1 MRGSQIKIKILYVMK
16 ILKEETDEDHC
27 LTAKQISE
35 KLKRYGI
42 ESDRRS
48 IYDDIEVLTKYGMD
62 IIKASGNKG
71 WFLGEREFEL
81 AELKL
86 LIDAIKTS
94 KFISLK
100 KTDILVKKL
109 KTLTN
114 KRNGKD
120 LDREI
125 ILNVIKADNKLIYYS
140 IDSVHK
146 AIAENHKIT
155 FQYSEWT
162 ENKEIR
168 LRKNGK
174 VYEVSPWGVLWSEE
188 QYYLLA
194 YESINDEIRHYR
206 IDRMCNVSIV
216 ETTAREGEEKYKDYI
231 VSFTSKMFGMYG
243 GEDEW
248 VELKCSNYMAN
259 VIIDRFGT
267 DLFFRREGNDH
278 FRVRVL
284 ITISPQFWGWITAMG
299 GDIEIVGPEKIR
311 KEYINYIKEILE
323 TMG

>member
-1 MRGSQIKIKILYVMK
+1 MK

-243 GEDEW
+243 G
-248 VELKCSNYMAN
+248 
-259 VIIDRFGT
+259 
-267 DLFFRREGNDH
+267 
-278 FRVRVL
+278 
-284 ITISPQFWGWITAMG
+284 G
-299 GDIEIVGPEKIR
+299 G
-311 KEYINYIKEILE
+311 
-323 TMG
+323 

>member
-1 MRGSQIKIKILYVMK
+1 MGGSHIKIKILYVMK
-16 ILKEETDEDHC
+16 ILKEETDENHC

-35 KLKRYGI
+35 RLKMYGI
-42 ESDRRS
+42 EADRRS
-48 IYDDIEVLTKYGMD
+48 IYDDIEVLSEYGMD
-62 IIKASGNKG
+62 IIKESGNKG

-86 LIDAIKTS
+86 LIDAVKTS

-109 KTLTN
+109 KKFTN
-114 KRNGKD
+114 EHNVKD

-125 ILNVIKADNKLIYYS
+125 ILNVIKTNNKWIYYS

-168 LRKNGK
+168 LRKNGQI
-174 VYEVSPWGVLWSEE
+174 YEVSPWGVLWSEE

-194 YESINDEIRHYR
+194 YESCNDEIRHYR

-216 ETTAREGEEKYKDYI
+216 ENTVREGEKDYKDYI
-231 VSFTSKMFGMYG
+231 FLFTSKMFAMYG

-267 DLFFRREGNDH
+267 DLLFTKVGNSH
-278 FRVRVL
+278 FLVRVL
-284 ITISPQFWGWITAMG
+284 ITISPQFWGWITSMG

-311 KEYINYIKEILE
+311 NEYINYINGILCC
-323 TMG
+323 MK